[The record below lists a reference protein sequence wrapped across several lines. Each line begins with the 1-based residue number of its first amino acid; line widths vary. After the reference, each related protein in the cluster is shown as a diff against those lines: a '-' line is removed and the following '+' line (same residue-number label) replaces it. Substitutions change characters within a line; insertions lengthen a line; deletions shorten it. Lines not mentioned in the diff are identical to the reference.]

1 MEKENPKS
9 KLDENQALNEDTPS
23 ILDSEDMV
31 GEAKQI
37 IDSVPTADIEGMHS
51 PEELAEARNTFWKA
65 YLTNGTNL
73 QEANFNIYSFLKNY
87 IQTHGNAD
95 IDGIIAALPEE
106 KAGLYYKTHTEALQQ
121 KINEMV
127 AKLGA
132 QRTPVNV
139 EPPKPFSVDD
149 LTNDLAKELVGREDE
164 VDAVLTAADSAN
176 DKFDTIRSVA
186 RTILQGKG
194 IKHHAFI
201 YGDPGCGKTF
211 SVKEAMKYD
220 FPKGPLARKGY
231 SIEFNAGDIGKAA
244 SAIVA
249 FFYKNR
255 NKKIIILDDCDS
267 FVLSKDQAIQNLL
280 KGMLDLDN
288 TEKNPKMITVAPQ
301 IRKLAS
307 KIIAADNKAL
317 EEGVEVE
324 INQNAL
330 REGRLAVSVNG
341 EEVYNEEAS
350 AEELAQFKLVEA
362 ATAKK
367 AIREHTDYS
376 GLGLLYESEDD
387 DEWEDMSEDDAEIAA
402 QFAELNNEDPEGIPP
417 KWRFASR
424 LIMISNL
431 KKSDLNDAVLS
442 RTLSYELRLTQEEF
456 MARLAQILPHMLTD
470 VETEDSAEVVQYAK
484 EAAYAY
490 LLAAVELANKGGSVG
505 GKQVR
510 IVGKLQFRIIA
521 ELAGKW
527 MQRADDYAMKNNIDV
542 SDRLAMDRINNA
554 IKKKFFMYD
563 VMPSLIID

>member
-1 MEKENPKS
+1 MKELDVKVGDLYEFALAQGGKPENDGSLFVNVPFELQIK
-9 KLDENQALNEDTPS
+9 DENGMWIPSTMVYRKEDAIYEVEFEKDGKIKTGKYAAEHILPYNFEAQLHTYVKDLQVGDELPSGHIVKSVKKVADKDFVYSPQA
-23 ILDSEDMV
+23 DSESHCY
-31 GEAKQI
+31 Q
-37 IDSVPTADIEGMHS
+37 
-51 PEELAEARNTFWKA
+51 
-65 YLTNGTNL
+65 
-73 QEANFNIYSFLKNY
+73 
-87 IQTHGNAD
+87 D
-95 IDGIIAALPEE
+95 IDGLI
-106 KAGLYYKTHTEALQQ
+106 
-121 KINEMV
+121 
-127 AKLGA
+127 
-132 QRTPVNV
+132 
-139 EPPKPFSVDD
+139 
-149 LTNDLAKELVGREDE
+149 
-164 VDAVLTAADSAN
+164 
-176 DKFDTIRSVA
+176 
-186 RTILQGKG
+186 
-194 IKHHAFI
+194 HHN
-201 YGDPGCGKTF
+201 TF

-220 FPKGPLARKGY
+220 FPNGPLARKGY

-255 NKKIIILDDCDS
+255 NKKVVILDDCDS

-307 KIIAADNKAL
+307 KIIAADNEAL

-362 ATAKK
+362 APAKK

-376 GLGLLYESEDD
+376 GLGLLFEGTGDD
-387 DEWEDMSEDDAEIAA
+387 DEWEDMSDEDAEVAA
-402 QFAELNNEDPEGIPP
+402 QFAELDNEDPEQIPP

-505 GKQVR
+505 GKPVR

-527 MQRADDYAMKNNIDV
+527 MQRADDYAIKNNIDV
-542 SDRLAMDRINNA
+542 SDRLALDRINNA